1 MNMRS
6 IILLTLCF
14 LPLHVSAQFPDWRP
28 DLRFELEGTSKM
40 SALAWLGGWSSAI
53 YEATH
58 AGDLSLNVPDCGY
71 LISKEI
77 VEILNSQFEGKTISA
92 EQASAYIWPQLKK
105 RLAESSYTQLH
116 PTADVPAEYGV
127 R

>member
-1 MNMRS
+1 MKMRS
-6 IILLTLCF
+6 IVLLTLCF
-14 LPLHVSAQFPDWRP
+14 LPLHVSAQCPDWRP

-40 SALAWLGGWSSAI
+40 SVLAWLGGWSSAI

-77 VEILNSQFEGKTISA
+77 VEILNSQFEGRTISA

-105 RLAESSYTQLH
+105 RLSESSNQQLEL
-116 PTADVPAEYGV
+116 TTGALVE
-127 R
+127 